1 MYVGILAAGLY
12 VTHFVV
18 QSTLVILIAILVA
31 FAALDG
37 MILSRIHRLELAPIR
52 TASDLRMTRDQMKRL
67 SRIVVVAGGVLGLA
81 FVVLFAWMV
90 FQS

>member
-1 MYVGILAAGLY
+1 MYVGILAAGVY
-12 VTHFVV
+12 VTHFVM

-67 SRIVVVAGGVLGLA
+67 SRIVFVAGGVLGLA

-90 FQS
+90 FRS

>member
-18 QSTLVILIAILVA
+18 QSTLVILVAILVA

-90 FQS
+90 FRS